1 MKVYHASPNA
11 DIKKLFNNSYCT
23 IYPHIAYYM
32 GLYYTDTGKTWTDD
46 DLKEPYQFGDK
57 IIFKPNRIPDGKPTL
72 YVCDIEPENIKIH
85 NNFPFEFIIKKGVKC
100 DKIGEKNVNS
110 LLKKSIKY
118 LKLTDE
124 INFPY

>member
-32 GLYYTDTGKTWTDD
+32 GLYYTATGKTWTDD
-46 DLKEPYQFGDK
+46 DLKEPYGFGDK